1 MKLDQLLN
9 CINYKR
15 LIGDVD
21 VAVTGICAD
30 SRKLN
35 PGEMFVCYTGG
46 HVDSHV
52 YATEAAERG
61 ASAIVCE
68 HPLDLSLTQII
79 VEDGR
84 AAIALLARAFYGY
97 ADKEL
102 NIVGVTGTNGKTTTT
117 YMLKSVFDAA
127 GYKTAIIGTLGIL
140 YEDKYIS
147 PELTTPDPI
156 FLHSVFAD
164 MVHCGVSYVFM
175 EVSAHALYYNKVAGI
190 HFKASILTN
199 VTQDHLD
206 FFGNMDTYIAAKA
219 KLFDREVC
227 DLAIINSDD
236 ECSSKMS
243 VSARTLSYGLEN
255 PADTFAIDL
264 RESINGSDFVINL
277 NDELYDIHLNMP
289 GIHNIYNALAAATC
303 AYAFGVAI
311 DIIAR
316 GLANLSGVSGRLE
329 KVAEYNGGYIFVDFA
344 HTPDGLEKSLSSLRK
359 LCDGKLYCVFG
370 CGGNRDK
377 TKRPLMGEV
386 AARNA
391 DFLIVTS
398 DNPRFEDAYDIIS
411 QIEPG
416 IQKVGT
422 PYVTISDR
430 EMATEH
436 AINLL
441 RKGDLLLVA
450 GKGGETYQEI
460 MGIKHSYNDNTI
472 IKKIIGS
479 LT

>member
-1 MKLDQLLN
+1 MKLSQLLN

-15 LIGDVD
+15 IIGNADVS
-21 VAVTGICAD
+21 VTGICSD

-35 PGEMFVCYTGG
+35 FGEVFICYSGG
-46 HVDSHV
+46 HVDSHA
-52 YATEAAERG
+52 YASEAVERG
-61 ASAIVCE
+61 ASAIVCQ
-68 HPLDLSLTQII
+68 HPLELSVTQVI
-79 VEDGR
+79 VEEGR
-84 AAIALLARAFYGY
+84 ATIAPLARAFYGY
-97 ADKEL
+97 ADKKL
-102 NIVGVTGTNGKTTTT
+102 SIVGVTGTNGKTTTT
-117 YMLKSVFDAA
+117 YMLKSIFDAA
-127 GYKTAIIGTLGIL
+127 GYKTAVIGTLGIL

-164 MVHCGVSYVFM
+164 MVHCGISYIFM
-175 EVSAHALYYNKVAGI
+175 EVSAHALYYGKVEGI
-190 HFKASILTN
+190 HFKNSIFTN
-199 VTQDHLD
+199 LTQDHLD
-206 FFGNMDTYIAAKA
+206 FFCNMDAYAEAKR
-219 KLFDREVC
+219 KLFEDGVC
-227 DLAIINSDD
+227 DLAIVNSDD
-236 ECSSKMS
+236 EYCYKMS
-243 VSARTLSYGLEN
+243 DGSASLSYGLEN

-264 RESINGSDFVINL
+264 CESIDGSDFVINL

-289 GIHNIYNALAAATC
+289 GIHNVYNALAAATC
-303 AYAFGVAI
+303 AYASGIAI
-311 DIIAR
+311 DVIAK
-316 GLANLSGVSGRLE
+316 GLAGLKGVSGRLE

-377 TKRPLMGEV
+377 AKRPLMGEV
-386 AARNA
+386 AAKNS

-436 AINLL
+436 AVNLL
-441 RKGDLLLVA
+441 KKGDLLLVA

-460 MGIKHSYNDNTI
+460 MGIKHSYNDNMI